1 MRKPESREGLRSDT
15 NDSHGGPSGQATH
28 ARQVTGATLPPARQA
43 PTEGL
48 AEPPS
53 NPVHSELVRR
63 ARRAIENRRPCHGNA
78 LDQKDQAL
86 LRLLADHGRM
96 SWADLGREVDLS
108 PPAVAERVR
117 KLEEAGVIEGY
128 AARLDPG
135 TLGLGVLAFVWV
147 SVDAPDAHEAL
158 LRWADERTSVQE
170 CHSLAGRHDYL
181 LKIRCHG
188 TADLERLVRRNLR
201 SVPGVSTTETHVV
214 TSTSKETTR
223 LPTS

>member
-1 MRKPESREGLRSDT
+1 M
-15 NDSHGGPSGQATH
+15 
-28 ARQVTGATLPPARQA
+28 
-43 PTEGL
+43 
-48 AEPPS
+48 
-53 NPVHSELVRR
+53 
-63 ARRAIENRRPCHGNA
+63 
-78 LDQKDQAL
+78 

-128 AARLDPG
+128 AARLDPE

-147 SVDAPDAHEAL
+147 SIDQPAAHEAL
-158 LRWADERTSVQE
+158 LRWTDERASVQE

-181 LKIRCHG
+181 LKVRCRG
-188 TADLERLVRRNLR
+188 TTDLEGLVREDLR
-201 SVPGVSTTETHVV
+201 AIPGVSTTETHVV